1 MDLARISA
9 LARLSPRLGVMKLI
23 LKLLINAAALWAAG
37 ELIGGII
44 LDGDFWTILLVAL
57 IFGVVNTLIK
67 PVLKVLSFPVILLSL
82 GLFTIVINA
91 GMLALTAQVSDA
103 LSIEDFWSAV
113 LGAIVIS
120 IVSAVLNTFV
130 KDD

>member
-1 MDLARISA
+1 
-9 LARLSPRLGVMKLI
+9 MKLI

-37 ELIGGII
+37 ELISGIK

-57 IFGVVNTLIK
+57 IFGVVNTFIK
-67 PVLKVLSFPVILLSL
+67 PILKVLSFPVIILTL
-82 GLFTIVINA
+82 GLFTVVINA
-91 GMLALTAQVSDA
+91 AMLALTAQVSDA
-103 LSIEDFWSAV
+103 LSIADFWSAV

-120 IVSAVLNTFV
+120 VISAVLNTFV

>member
-1 MDLARISA
+1 MN
-9 LARLSPRLGVMKLI
+9 LI

-37 ELIGGII
+37 ELIGGIH

-57 IFGVVNTLIK
+57 IFGVVNTFIK
-67 PVLKVLSFPVILLSL
+67 PILKLLSLPAIILTL
-82 GLFTIVINA
+82 GLFTLVINA
-91 GMLALTAQVSDA
+91 AMLALTALVSDE
-103 LSIEDFWSAV
+103 LSIDSFWSAV

-120 IVSAVLNTFV
+120 IVSALLSTFV

>member
-1 MDLARISA
+1 
-9 LARLSPRLGVMKLI
+9 MKLI

-37 ELIGGII
+37 ELIGGID

-57 IFGVVNTLIK
+57 IFGLVNTFIK
-67 PVLKVLSFPVILLSL
+67 PLLKLLSFPVIILTL
-82 GLFTIVINA
+82 GLFALVINA
-91 GMLALTAQVSDA
+91 AMLALTAQFTDA
-103 LSIEDFWSAV
+103 LSVKDFWSAI
-113 LGAIVIS
+113 LGAVVIT